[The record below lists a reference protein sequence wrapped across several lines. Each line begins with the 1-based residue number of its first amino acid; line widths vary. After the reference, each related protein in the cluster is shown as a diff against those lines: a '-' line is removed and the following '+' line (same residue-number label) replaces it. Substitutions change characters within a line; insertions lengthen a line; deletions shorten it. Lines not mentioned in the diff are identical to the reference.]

1 MENQPFVEGNGI
13 LVQIERMNGIDT
25 SATSR
30 EYEVSTS
37 ASTSASTFSVEDIE
51 RALEELINESPELIT
66 ATFNFGKTRRN
77 NNMEATD
84 LMVGDYIKSSNT
96 PLRVK
101 QIREYNNNDYRV
113 VVVDDDNMQFE
124 CYLWDINPIHITKA
138 ILDMNFSHTSEW
150 WFQDDADIYLRIYP
164 EEDEKYCLVIKHKGT
179 HIRKKISY
187 VHELQHCLQLCNYD
201 KSVIV

>member
-1 MENQPFVEGNGI
+1 MENQGDGI
-13 LVQIERMNGIDT
+13 LAQIERMNEIST
-25 SATSR
+25 SAITG
-30 EYEVSTS
+30 EYEVSVAPPTMS
-37 ASTSASTFSVEDIE
+37 IEDIE
-51 RALEELINESPELIT
+51 RVLEELVNESPELM
-66 ATFNFGKTRRN
+66 ATFNFGKTRRDN
-77 NNMEATD
+77 YMEVTD

-101 QIREYNNNDYRV
+101 QIKEYNNNDYRV
-113 VVVDDDNMQFE
+113 VVVDDDNMQCE
-124 CYLWDINPIHITKA
+124 RYLWDIRPIPITKA

-150 WFQDDADIYLRIYP
+150 WFQGDADIYLRIYP
-164 EEDEKYCLVIKHKGT
+164 EEDEKFCLVIKHKGT